1 MFEKVLPDVLEW
13 VVFLAP
19 SPRCE
24 LCWNDVSTLLEL
36 SSTVGS
42 SWMLASVS
50 IAADLLR
57 RLAARLTSVLRFDD
71 HPTCPFTDS
80 SSTEDT
86 ALTPLTPVIRQNTIH
101 HWTGDN
107 VVDAAVS
114 DFHAVGIA
122 EALGAVG
129 VVQPRSIAGTG
140 VVPSLTTG
148 GHF

>member
-1 MFEKVLPDVLEW
+1 MHNTRLHICACILTQSALILSLSDYLIYTCTHWLTHSHLRALSETDRHTNGHIETDRD
-13 VVFLAP
+13 
-19 SPRCE
+19 SHCR
-24 LCWNDVSTLLEL
+24 TLEL

-86 ALTPLTPVIRQNTIH
+86 ALTPLTPVIRKNTIH
-101 HWTGDN
+101 HY
-107 VVDAAVS
+107 
-114 DFHAVGIA
+114 
-122 EALGAVG
+122 
-129 VVQPRSIAGTG
+129 R
-140 VVPSLTTG
+140 
-148 GHF
+148 